1 MLCRWSRCCVGGRG
15 AVSVVEVLCRW
26 SRCCVGGRGAARA
39 VDALCGGRGAARA
52 VEVLRGSRGVAC
64 KKNAKICSK
73 KREITHGFVWR
84 QFAKEQS

>member
-1 MLCRWSRCCVGGRG
+1 MSVAELLCWWLMR
-15 AVSVVEVLCRW
+15 
-26 SRCCVGGRGAARA
+26 CVGGRGAARA
-39 VDALCGGRGAARA
+39 V
-52 VEVLRGSRGVAC
+52 EMLRGSRDVAC